1 MLSYHCPQQGA
12 YRLDASLGALKNFLV
27 VGKKEEGCSLS
38 SVAYILWELLLG
50 VAESLENSW
59 TMGRK

>member
-27 VGKKEEGCSLS
+27 VGKKGRGLFSLLCSLHP
-38 SVAYILWELLLG
+38 VGIAARG
-50 VAESLENSW
+50 
-59 TMGRK
+59 G